1 MLYKVESLIVNLP
14 TYFFV
19 AVKNII
25 ELKIDIIIFFFVP
38 QKSILTLLYLKRIV
52 IKPTLL
58 LS

>member
-1 MLYKVESLIVNLP
+1 MLDKVESLTVNLP

-25 ELKIDIIIFFFVP
+25 EPKMDIIIFFFVL

-52 IKPTLL
+52 IKPM
-58 LS
+58 